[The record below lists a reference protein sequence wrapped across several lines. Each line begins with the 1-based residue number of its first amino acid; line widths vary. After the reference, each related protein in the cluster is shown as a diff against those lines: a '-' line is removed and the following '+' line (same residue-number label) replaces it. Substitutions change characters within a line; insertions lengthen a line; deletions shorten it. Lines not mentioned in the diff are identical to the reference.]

1 MRQSPAGSAAARR
14 RGAEPARASVGRRR
28 RLPSAA
34 RLRGTRGIRE
44 SEMQGVRSNGDETD
58 DELKERLRFEV
69 ELEFV
74 QCLSNPRYL
83 NYLAQRLTLE
93 EPSFLAY
100 LEYLRYWKQPQYAKF
115 IQYPRECGASSQAP
129 ARPRCLVA
137 VRADPRACAQTV
149 STFSSCC
156 SIRHSASNSKTSSLQ
171 STCTSSNSTT
181 GSTSTQPRPLRTPSS
196 QGRSHHN
203 SRWE

>member
-1 MRQSPAGSAAARR
+1 
-14 RGAEPARASVGRRR
+14 
-28 RLPSAA
+28 
-34 RLRGTRGIRE
+34 
-44 SEMQGVRSNGDETD
+44 MQGARSNGDETD

-115 IQYPRECGASSQAP
+115 IQYPRE
-129 ARPRCLVA
+129 
-137 VRADPRACAQTV
+137 
-149 STFSSCC
+149 
-156 SIRHSASNSKTSSLQ
+156 
-171 STCTSSNSTT
+171 
-181 GSTSTQPRPLRTPSS
+181 
-196 QGRSHHN
+196 
-203 SRWE
+203 